1 MLDFLNQIWN
11 YLSSIFYYLVTE
23 IKSLLSLFTA
33 IPEFLYVSL
42 AVIGRV
48 PVIFRYFFSITLVIS
63 VLMLLLGRDTK

>member
-33 IPEFLYVSL
+33 IPEFLYVSF